1 MRDVARPDA
10 ACDAQD
16 ALDEDFAG
24 GPQADGRGEF
34 SAGVGDGTSTQ
45 MPGRRTPAK
54 AMLPQSSSW
63 PECSTMRGGAIV
75 PKVTGPKEIRPK
87 LSAGRRRD
95 GLALRRSCKG
105 TAEPCPV
112 KATLQPLLC
121 GAVMMMAMVAV
132 MMSGGKGRAGT
143 NEHKE
148 NGSENLL
155 HGTNV
160 ARALLWKPA
169 GPGSGS
175 SKERAFPAGR
185 RA

>member
-95 GLALRRSCKG
+95 GLALRQSCKG

-112 KATLQPLLC
+112 KATF
-121 GAVMMMAMVAV
+121 ATTSMR
-132 MMSGGKGRAGT
+132 SGDDDGDGGGDDVRRQRQGWHKRAQGERQRESSSWDECST
-143 NEHKE
+143 SLVVE
-148 NGSENLL
+148 
-155 HGTNV
+155 
-160 ARALLWKPA
+160 A
-169 GPGSGS
+169 GGPRFGI
-175 SKERAFPAGR
+175 K
-185 RA
+185 